1 MQSEENE
8 YELEMRN
15 LENGFQKQ
23 IDVYAEL
30 GEKMFDVDMFR
41 RPRRK

>member
-30 GEKMFDVDMFR
+30 GEKLFAEDLFQ